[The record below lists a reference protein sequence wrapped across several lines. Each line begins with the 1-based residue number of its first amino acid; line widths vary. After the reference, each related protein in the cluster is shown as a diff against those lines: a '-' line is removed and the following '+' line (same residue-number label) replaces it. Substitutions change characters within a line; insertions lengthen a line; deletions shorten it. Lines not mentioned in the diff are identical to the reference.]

1 MCDVFG
7 CGMEPGSGMET
18 LMGEGE
24 CMGGAGSEGGRADA
38 DEFMEGREIAGDPIL
53 VPFPMTFAGALL
65 FFFQLFS
72 HAMSAGCHV
81 LQGLS
86 SWFWVHS
93 FPFFLHVMS
102 VGMRCDGSR

>member
-1 MCDVFG
+1 
-7 CGMEPGSGMET
+7 
-18 LMGEGE
+18 MGEGE

-86 SWFWVHS
+86 SWVWVHS
-93 FPFFLHVMS
+93 FPFF
-102 VGMRCDGSR
+102 SRLDIQPPPARLSKNWSAGLASRIAEAP